1 MTPLTITPTL
11 LPLQRFMAEPPVD
24 LHESVQARLA
34 REDHRYTTGRRRLI
48 DVIASAGRPMTLP
61 DIVAS
66 DPQLAQSSAYRN
78 LDVLERSGV
87 IQRITHGGD
96 HTHFELAEPLMDH
109 HHHLVC
115 LHCGSIADVRLGDD
129 VEDAVDAAFAK
140 VAADAGFTPV
150 HHSLDLHGICASCAP
165 AS

>member
-1 MTPLTITPTL
+1 
-11 LPLQRFMAEPPVD
+11 MAELPTD
-24 LHESVQARLA
+24 LHDSVQARLA
-34 REDHRYTTGRRRLI
+34 RDEHRYTPSRRRLI

-66 DPQLAQSSAYRN
+66 DPELAQSSAYRN

-96 HTHFELAEPLMDH
+96 HTHFELAEPLVDH

-115 LHCGSIADVRLGDD
+115 LTCGRIEDVRLGDE
-129 VEDAVDAAFAK
+129 VEEAVDGAFAS
-140 VAADAGFTPV
+140 VAAEAGFTPV
-150 HHSLDLHGICASCAP
+150 HHSLDLHGICSACSA
-165 AS
+165 AE